1 MEGQFGGWMDDQYR
15 AWMED
20 AFNKMFDAFEDTFHD
35 ANGPRLVFDQA
46 NFTIKLESDHLLPR
60 KTEKNDDM
68 DSDSDIESMDCTT
81 FALQVYPLNN
91 DPKLIP
97 TIETKGSIGADLA
110 ASVDMKL
117 GPWQYAEV
125 PFGIQIQLGIGMY
138 GRLALRGGYA
148 KRFGLFLSGGVI
160 DPDYRGEVK
169 AILFNFSD
177 FEFEIK
183 KYDRIVQLIVEKA
196 YMPSIWEMDK
206 PPKIGDSERNFGCM
220 RGGMVREWLEASA
233 LN

>member
-1 MEGQFGGWMDDQYR
+1 MEAQYGAAMEDQYR

-35 ANGPRLVFDQA
+35 SIGTKLVYDQA
-46 NFTIKLESDHLLPR
+46 NFTIKLES
-60 KTEKNDDM
+60 KTEKDDDM
-68 DSDSDIESMDCTT
+68 ESDRESMDCTT
-81 FALQVYPLNN
+81 FALQVYPMNN
-91 DPKLIP
+91 DAKLIP
-97 TIETKGSIGADLA
+97 IIETKGSIGADLA
-110 ASVDMKL
+110 ASADMKI
-117 GPWQYAEV
+117 GPWHFAEV
-125 PFGIQIQLGIGMY
+125 PFGIQIHLGNGMY

-177 FEFEIK
+177 AEFEIK
-183 KYDRIVQLIVEKA
+183 KYDRIIQLIVEKA
-196 YMPSIWEMDK
+196 FMPSIWEMDK
-206 PPKIGDSERNFGCM
+206 PPKTGDSERKFGCM